1 MKQKCVSVCRTHATL
16 EKYRWAENNLDE
28 GTESILSQ
36 AWSIT
41 ESLQYTTSN
50 SSPLKF
56 LTLLAQNE
64 MGNPSLLKEE
74 CFYSVIFSP
83 AFALHTEI

>member
-1 MKQKCVSVCRTHATL
+1 MKLDILLYRSQWNRNAYQYAGHANL
-16 EKYRWAENNLDE
+16 EKYRWAENNLEE
-28 GTESILSQ
+28 GNESILSQ

-56 LTLLAQNE
+56 LTLLA
-64 MGNPSLLKEE
+64 
-74 CFYSVIFSP
+74 
-83 AFALHTEI
+83 